1 MAQVNNLLSDV
12 DIDRE
17 IEMRISRRV
26 GRPVTMDQVVIAL
39 QGLPEPVE
47 EME

>member
-1 MAQVNNLLSDV
+1 MAQVNNLLTDV

-26 GRPVTMDQVVIAL
+26 GRPVTMDQVVAAL
-39 QGLPEPVE
+39 QALPDGADE
-47 EME
+47 